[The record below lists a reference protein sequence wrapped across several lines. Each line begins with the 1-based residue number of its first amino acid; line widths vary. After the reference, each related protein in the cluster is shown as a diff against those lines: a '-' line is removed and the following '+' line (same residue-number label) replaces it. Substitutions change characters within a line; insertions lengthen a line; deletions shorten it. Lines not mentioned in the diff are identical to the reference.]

1 MKRILIADDEK
12 FIRKGIRTIIER
24 SDLDFDEIIECSNG
38 VEAFETMLCGKIDI
52 LITDIKMP
60 KMNGVALL
68 NQMKKLEDKPKVV
81 ILSGFDEF
89 SYAQEAIRHGVC
101 DYLLKP
107 VVEDS
112 LIDLIRRLSKDIE
125 ENSAAIVKQQKLY
138 NVLDCIKVDELNNI
152 LTSGKINAENIRDIL
167 EILEINIFDGDFF
180 ISSIHQKGSCRC
192 SSYDIDTAKNIELIE
207 RYLINLGEPN
217 LCFLGPDNKIIMVT
231 GNPDETE
238 NILNY
243 LSKENHEDYII
254 GVSLKGQ
261 GVGDIREAYLQSS
274 EALKYKLF
282 VHKAN
287 GVINYK
293 EVQALDKGEDID
305 TELINKVSQLVG
317 CKSICELDEILLRIF
332 YKENLSKRHISYTEK
347 VVEYFNKN
355 VIDYLI
361 KKVKEQTPEWEKKCE
376 NIKNIHQ
383 FDMLEDYIHS
393 TKQFLLEIHEYLM
406 MLSQIYTPKTDIDD
420 AIEFIRENYNK
431 DLNMAFVANQV
442 SMNYSYFSEMFKE
455 KTGSNF
461 LDFLKGVRI
470 EKAKEL
476 LRNTDYK
483 IFEVGEM
490 VGFNNS
496 KHFTKIFKEIIG
508 ISPIEYRNKII

>member
-1 MKRILIADDEK
+1 MKRLLIADDEK
-12 FIRKGIRTIIER
+12 FIRKGIRTILER
-24 SDLDFDEIIECSNG
+24 SDLNLDEIIECANG
-38 VEAFETMLCGKIDI
+38 VEALETMYSRKVDI

-60 KMNGVALL
+60 KMNGIALL
-68 NQMKKLEDKPKVV
+68 NEMKKLEEKPKII

-89 SYAQEAIRHGVC
+89 SYAQESIRHGVC

-107 VVEDS
+107 VIEDE
-112 LIDLIRRLSKDIE
+112 LLALIRKLSKDIE
-125 ENSAAIVKQQKLY
+125 ENAAAIVKEQKLY
-138 NVLDCIKVDELNNI
+138 NVLDCFKVNQLNSI
-152 LTSGKINAENIRDIL
+152 LTSRNIKEEDINDIL
-167 EILEINIFDGDFF
+167 EILEINIFDRDFF
-180 ISSIHQKGSCRC
+180 ISSIYQKGNCRE
-192 SSYDIDTAKNIELIE
+192 SNYDIDTAKNIELIE
-207 RYLINLGEPN
+207 RYLINLGAPN
-217 LCFLGPDNKIIMVT
+217 LCFLGPDNKIVMVT
-231 GNPDETE
+231 ENSDETE

-243 LSKENHEDYII
+243 LSKENHENYII

-261 GVGDIREAYLQSS
+261 GVGDIREAYLQAS

-287 GVINYK
+287 EVINYK
-293 EVQALDKGEDID
+293 DVQALDSGEDID
-305 TELINKVSQLVG
+305 TELINKVSQIVG
-317 CKSICELDEILLRIF
+317 CKSICELDEILLKIF
-332 YKENLSKRHISYTEK
+332 YMENLSKRYISYTEK

-361 KKVKEQTPEWEKKCE
+361 KKIKEQTPEWEKKYE

-383 FDMLEDYIHS
+383 FDILEDYIHS
-393 TKQFLLEIHEYLM
+393 IKQFLLEIHEYLM
-406 MLSQIYTPKTDIDD
+406 MLSQIYTPRTDIDD